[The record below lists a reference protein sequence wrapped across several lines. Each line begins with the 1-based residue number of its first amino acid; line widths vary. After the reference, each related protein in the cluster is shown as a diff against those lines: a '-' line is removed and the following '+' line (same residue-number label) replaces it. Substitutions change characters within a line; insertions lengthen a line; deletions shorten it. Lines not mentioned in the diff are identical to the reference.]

1 MKQILIIGGS
11 GAIGSA
17 LISEYDNN
25 DSHITV
31 ASRKK
36 QNLGAHIKQITYDYD
51 HHDEINFN
59 VDTKFD
65 LIIFATGHLHNEH
78 HKPEKSLKDIDI
90 NAFQF
95 SYHIN
100 CIAPLKLLSQLS
112 NNLSD
117 HTKIVFLSAR
127 VGSISENELGGW
139 YAYRMSKAALNMMIK
154 NLSIELRRKYKNI
167 IVCGMHPGTVDSKLS
182 KPYSGFVKHEIFT
195 PSQSAAMLKKVI
207 DELNLKHSG
216 KIYDYAFQEIAY

>member
-17 LISEYDNN
+17 LVNEYDKN
-25 DSHITV
+25 DVHMTI
-31 ASRKK
+31 AARKK
-36 QNLGAHIKQITYDYD
+36 QNLSPHINQITYDYD
-51 HHDEINFN
+51 QNNEIKLNAE
-59 VDTKFD
+59 TKFD
-65 LIIFATGHLHNEH
+65 LIIFATGHLHNEDY
-78 HKPEKSLKDIDI
+78 KPEKSLKDIDKS
-90 NAFQF
+90 AFQF

-100 CIAPLKLLSQLS
+100 CVAPLILLRQLS
-112 NNLSD
+112 NNLMD
-117 HTKIVFLSAR
+117 QTKIVFLSAR

-182 KPYSGFVKHEIFT
+182 KPYSGFVKHEIFA
-195 PSQSAAMLKKVI
+195 PSKSAIMLKKVI
-207 DELNLKHSG
+207 NELSLKHSG

>member
-31 ASRKK
+31 TSRKK
-36 QNLGAHIKQITYDYD
+36 QNLGPHINQVTFDYD
-51 HHDEINFN
+51 QQDEINLN
-59 VDTKFD
+59 GEIKFD
-65 LIIFATGHLHNEH
+65 VIIFATGHLHNEH
-78 HKPEKSLKDIDI
+78 YKPEKSLKDIDK

-100 CIAPLKLLSQLS
+100 CIAPLILLRQLT
-112 NNLSD
+112 NNLTD

-154 NLSIELRRKYKNI
+154 NLSIELRRRYKNI

-182 KPYSGFVKHEIFT
+182 KPYSGFVKHEIFA

-207 DELNLKHSG
+207 DELSLKHSG

>member
-17 LISEYDNN
+17 LISEYDKN
-25 DSHITV
+25 DSLITV

-36 QNLGAHIKQITYDYD
+36 QNLDPHINEIIYDYD
-51 HHDEINFN
+51 QQDEINLN
-59 VDTKFD
+59 GEIKFD
-65 LIIFATGHLHNEH
+65 EIIFATGHLHNEH
-78 HKPEKSLKDIDI
+78 YKPEKSLKDIDK

-100 CIAPLKLLSQLS
+100 CVAPLILLRQVS
-112 NNLSD
+112 NNLTD
-117 HTKIVFLSAR
+117 YTKIVFLSAR

-167 IVCGMHPGTVDSKLS
+167 IVCGLHPGTVDSKLS
-182 KPYSGFVKHEIFT
+182 KPYSGFVKHEIFA
-195 PSQSAAMLKKVI
+195 PSKSAVMLKKVI
-207 DELNLKHSG
+207 DELSLKHSG

>member
-17 LISEYDNN
+17 LVNEYDKN
-25 DSHITV
+25 DVHMTI

-36 QNLGAHIKQITYDYD
+36 QYLSPHINQITYDYD
-51 HHDEINFN
+51 QNNEIKLNAE
-59 VDTKFD
+59 TKFD
-65 LIIFATGHLHNEH
+65 LIIFATGHLHNEDY
-78 HKPEKSLKDIDI
+78 KPEKSLKDIDKS
-90 NAFQF
+90 AFQF

-100 CIAPLKLLSQLS
+100 CVAPLILLRQLS
-112 NNLSD
+112 NNLMD

-182 KPYSGFVKHEIFT
+182 KPYSGFVKHEIFA
-195 PSQSAAMLKKVI
+195 PSKSAIMLKKVI
-207 DELNLKHSG
+207 NELSLKHSG

>member
-17 LISEYDNN
+17 LINEYDGN
-25 DSHITV
+25 DVQLTI

-36 QNLGAHIKQITYDYD
+36 QNLDPHINQIIYDYD
-51 HHDEINFN
+51 QQDEIKLNA
-59 VDTKFD
+59 VIKYD
-65 LIIFATGHLHNEH
+65 LIIFATGHLHNEDY
-78 HKPEKSLKDIDI
+78 KPEKSLKDIDKS
-90 NAFQF
+90 AFQF

-100 CIAPLKLLSQLS
+100 CVAPLILLRQLS
-112 NNLSD
+112 NNLMD
-117 HTKIVFLSAR
+117 QTKIVFLSAR

-154 NLSIELRRKYKNI
+154 NLSIELRRRYKNI

-182 KPYSGFVKHEIFT
+182 KPYSGFVKHEIFA

-207 DELNLKHSG
+207 DELSLKHSG

>member
-17 LISEYDNN
+17 LINEYDGK
-25 DSHITV
+25 DVQLTIT
-31 ASRKK
+31 SRKK
-36 QNLGAHIKQITYDYD
+36 QNLDPHINQIIYDYD
-51 HHDEINFN
+51 LQDEIKLNA
-59 VDTKFD
+59 VIKFD
-65 LIIFATGHLHNEH
+65 LIIFATGHLHNEDY
-78 HKPEKSLKDIDI
+78 KPEKSLKDIDKS
-90 NAFQF
+90 AFQF

-100 CIAPLKLLSQLS
+100 CVAPLILLRQLS
-112 NNLSD
+112 NNLMD
-117 HTKIVFLSAR
+117 QTKIVFLSAR

-182 KPYSGFVKHEIFT
+182 KPYSGFVKHEIFA
-195 PSQSAAMLKKVI
+195 PSKSAVMLKKVI
-207 DELNLKHSG
+207 DKLSLKHSG

>member
-17 LISEYDNN
+17 LVNEYDKN
-25 DSHITV
+25 DVHTTI
-31 ASRKK
+31 AARKK
-36 QNLGAHIKQITYDYD
+36 QNLSPHINQITYDYD
-51 HHDEINFN
+51 QNNEIKLNAE
-59 VDTKFD
+59 TKFD
-65 LIIFATGHLHNEH
+65 LIIFATGHLHNEDY
-78 HKPEKSLKDIDI
+78 KPEKSLKDIDKS
-90 NAFQF
+90 AFQF

-100 CIAPLKLLSQLS
+100 CVAPLILLRQLS
-112 NNLSD
+112 NNLMD

-182 KPYSGFVKHEIFT
+182 KPYSGFVKHEIFA
-195 PSQSAAMLKKVI
+195 PSKSAIMLKKVI
-207 DELNLKHSG
+207 NELSLKHSG

>member
-17 LISEYDNN
+17 LVNEYDKN
-25 DSHITV
+25 DIHMTI
-31 ASRKK
+31 ASTKK
-36 QNLGAHIKQITYDYD
+36 QNLSPHINQITYDYD
-51 HHDEINFN
+51 QNNEIKLNAE
-59 VDTKFD
+59 TKFD
-65 LIIFATGHLHNEH
+65 LIIFATGHLHNEDY
-78 HKPEKSLKDIDI
+78 KPEKSLKDIDKS
-90 NAFQF
+90 AFQF

-100 CIAPLKLLSQLS
+100 CVAPLILLRQLS
-112 NNLSD
+112 NNLMD
-117 HTKIVFLSAR
+117 QTKIVFLSAR

-154 NLSIELRRKYKNI
+154 NLSIELKRKYKNI

-195 PSQSAAMLKKVI
+195 PSKSAAMLKKVI
-207 DELNLKHSG
+207 DQLNLKHSG

>member
-36 QNLGAHIKQITYDYD
+36 QNLGPHINQITFDYD
-51 HHDEINFN
+51 QQDEINLN
-59 VDTKFD
+59 GEIKFD
-65 LIIFATGHLHNEH
+65 VIIFATGHLHNEH
-78 HKPEKSLKDIDI
+78 YKPEKSLKDINK

-100 CIAPLKLLSQLS
+100 CIAPLILLRQLT
-112 NNLSD
+112 NNLTD

-154 NLSIELRRKYKNI
+154 NLSIELRRRYKNI

-182 KPYSGFVKHEIFT
+182 KPYSGFVKHEIFA

-207 DELNLKHSG
+207 DELSLKHSG

>member
-17 LISEYDNN
+17 LISEYDKN

-36 QNLGAHIKQITYDYD
+36 LNLDPHINEITYDYD
-51 HHDEINFN
+51 QQDEINLN
-59 VDTKFD
+59 GEIKFD

-78 HKPEKSLKDIDI
+78 YKPEKSLKDIDK

-100 CIAPLKLLSQLS
+100 CVAPLILLRQLS
-112 NNLSD
+112 NNLTD
-117 HTKIVFLSAR
+117 YTKIVFLSAR

-195 PSQSAAMLKKVI
+195 PSKSAAMLKNVV
-207 DELNLKHSG
+207 DELSLKHSG

>member
-1 MKQILIIGGS
+1 MIL
-11 GAIGSA
+11 
-17 LISEYDNN
+17 
-25 DSHITV
+25 HITIV
-31 ASRKK
+31 SRKK
-36 QNLGAHIKQITYDYD
+36 QKLDPHINQINYDYD
-51 HHDEINFN
+51 QQDEIKLNGEI
-59 VDTKFD
+59 KFD
-65 LIIFATGHLHNEH
+65 VIIFATGHLHNEH
-78 HKPEKSLKDIDI
+78 YKPEKSLKDIDK

-100 CIAPLKLLSQLS
+100 CVAPLILMRQLC
-112 NNLSD
+112 NNLTE
-117 HTKIVFLSAR
+117 HTKIIFLSAR

-182 KPYSGFVKHEIFT
+182 KPYSGFVKHEIFS
-195 PSQSAAMLKKVI
+195 PSESAAMLKKII

>member
-36 QNLGAHIKQITYDYD
+36 QNLGPHINQITFNYDQQ
-51 HHDEINFN
+51 DEIKLNGEI
-59 VDTKFD
+59 KFD
-65 LIIFATGHLHNEH
+65 VIIFATGHLHNEH
-78 HKPEKSLKDIDI
+78 YKPEKSLKDIDK
-90 NAFQF
+90 NAFKF

-100 CIAPLKLLSQLS
+100 CIAPLILLRQLT
-112 NNLSD
+112 NNLTD
-117 HTKIVFLSAR
+117 YTKIVFLSAR

-154 NLSIELRRKYKNI
+154 NLSIELRRRYKNI

-207 DELNLKHSG
+207 DELSLKHSG

>member
-17 LISEYDNN
+17 LINEYDGK
-25 DSHITV
+25 DIQLTIV
-31 ASRKK
+31 SRKK
-36 QNLGAHIKQITYDYD
+36 QNLDPHINQIIYDYD
-51 HHDEINFN
+51 QQDEMRLNAVI
-59 VDTKFD
+59 KFD
-65 LIIFATGHLHNEH
+65 LIIFATGHLHNDH
-78 HKPEKSLKDIDI
+78 YKPEKSLKDIDK

-100 CIAPLKLLSQLS
+100 CVAPLILLRRLS
-112 NNLSD
+112 NNLMD
-117 HTKIVFLSAR
+117 QTKIVFLSAR

-154 NLSIELRRKYKNI
+154 NLSIELKRKYKNI

-182 KPYSGFVKHEIFT
+182 KPYSGFVKHEIFA
-195 PSQSAAMLKKVI
+195 PSKSAVMLKKVI
-207 DELNLKHSG
+207 DELSLKHSG

>member
-17 LISEYDNN
+17 LISEYDKN
-25 DSHITV
+25 DVHITV

-36 QNLGAHIKQITYDYD
+36 QNLGTHMKQIIYEYDQD
-51 HHDEINFN
+51 NEIKLNEE
-59 VDTKFD
+59 VKFD

-78 HKPEKSLKDIDI
+78 YKPEKSLRDIDK

-100 CIAPLKLLSQLS
+100 CVAPLILLIQLS
-112 NNLSD
+112 NNLTN
-117 HTKIVFLSAR
+117 HTKIIFLSAR
-127 VGSISENELGGW
+127 VGSISENQLGGW

-182 KPYSGFVKHEIFT
+182 KPYSAFVKHEIFS
-195 PSQSAAMLKKVI
+195 PSKSAALMKKVI
-207 DELNLKHSG
+207 DELNCKHSG
-216 KIYDYAFQEIAY
+216 KIYDYTFQEIAY

>member
-17 LISEYDNN
+17 LINEYDGN
-25 DSHITV
+25 DFQLTI

-36 QNLGAHIKQITYDYD
+36 QNISPHINQIIYDYD
-51 HHDEINFN
+51 QQDEINLN
-59 VDTKFD
+59 GKIKFD
-65 LIIFATGHLHNEH
+65 LIIFATGHLHNDH
-78 HKPEKSLKDIDI
+78 YKPEKSLKEIDK

-100 CIAPLKLLSQLS
+100 CVAPLILLSQLS
-112 NNLSD
+112 NNLTD
-117 HTKIVFLSAR
+117 YTKIVFLSAR

-167 IVCGMHPGTVDSKLS
+167 IICGMHPGTVDSKLS

-195 PSQSAAMLKKVI
+195 PSKSAAMLKKVI
-207 DELNLKHSG
+207 DQLNLKHSG

>member
-17 LISEYDNN
+17 LVNEYDKN
-25 DSHITV
+25 DVHMTI
-31 ASRKK
+31 AARKK
-36 QNLGAHIKQITYDYD
+36 QNLSPHINQITYDYD
-51 HHDEINFN
+51 QNNEIKLNAE
-59 VDTKFD
+59 TKFD
-65 LIIFATGHLHNEH
+65 LIIFATGHLHNEDY
-78 HKPEKSLKDIDI
+78 KPEKSLKDIDKS
-90 NAFQF
+90 AFQF

-100 CIAPLKLLSQLS
+100 CVAPLILLRQLS
-112 NNLSD
+112 NNLMD

-182 KPYSGFVKHEIFT
+182 KPYSGFVKHEIFA
-195 PSQSAAMLKKVI
+195 PSKSAVMLKKVI
-207 DELNLKHSG
+207 DELSLKHSG

>member
-17 LISEYDNN
+17 LINEYDVN
-25 DSHITV
+25 DVQLTI

-36 QNLGAHIKQITYDYD
+36 QNLKPHINQITYDYD
-51 HHDEINFN
+51 KQDEINLKEEI
-59 VDTKFD
+59 KFD
-65 LIIFATGHLHNEH
+65 VIIFATGHLHNEH
-78 HKPEKSLKDIDI
+78 YKPEKSLKDIDK

-100 CIAPLKLLSQLS
+100 CVAPLILLRQLS
-112 NNLSD
+112 NNLANY
-117 HTKIVFLSAR
+117 TKIVFLSAR

-154 NLSIELRRKYKNI
+154 NLSIELRRRYKNI

-207 DELNLKHSG
+207 DKLNFKHAG

>member
-17 LISEYDNN
+17 LINEYDGN
-25 DSHITV
+25 DVQLTI

-36 QNLGAHIKQITYDYD
+36 QNLEPHINQIIYDYD
-51 HHDEINFN
+51 QQDEIKLNA
-59 VDTKFD
+59 VIKYD
-65 LIIFATGHLHNEH
+65 LIIFATGHLHNDH
-78 HKPEKSLKDIDI
+78 YKPEKSLKEIDK

-100 CIAPLKLLSQLS
+100 CVAPLILLSQLS
-112 NNLSD
+112 NNLTD
-117 HTKIVFLSAR
+117 YTKIVFLSAR

-167 IVCGMHPGTVDSKLS
+167 IICGMHPGTVDSKLS

-195 PSQSAAMLKKVI
+195 PSKSAAMLKKVI
-207 DELNLKHSG
+207 DQLNLKHSG

>member
-17 LISEYDNN
+17 LISEYDKN
-25 DSHITV
+25 DNHITV
-31 ASRKK
+31 TSRKK
-36 QNLGAHIKQITYDYD
+36 QNLDPHINEITYDYD
-51 HHDEINFN
+51 QQDEINLN
-59 VDTKFD
+59 GEIKFD
-65 LIIFATGHLHNEH
+65 VIIFATGHLHNEH
-78 HKPEKSLKDIDI
+78 YKPEKSLKDIDK

-100 CIAPLKLLSQLS
+100 CVAPLILLRQLS
-112 NNLSD
+112 NNLTD
-117 HTKIVFLSAR
+117 YTKIVFLSAR

-195 PSQSAAMLKKVI
+195 PTQSAAMLKNVV
-207 DELNLKHSG
+207 DELSLKHSG

>member
-31 ASRKK
+31 TSRKK
-36 QNLGAHIKQITYDYD
+36 QNLGPHINQITFDYD
-51 HHDEINFN
+51 QQDEINLN
-59 VDTKFD
+59 GEIKFD
-65 LIIFATGHLHNEH
+65 VIIFATGHLHNEH
-78 HKPEKSLKDIDI
+78 YKPEKSLKDIDK

-100 CIAPLKLLSQLS
+100 CIAPLILLRQLT
-112 NNLSD
+112 NNLTD

-139 YAYRMSKAALNMMIK
+139 YAYRMSKSALNMMIK
-154 NLSIELRRKYKNI
+154 NLSIELRRRYKNI
-167 IVCGMHPGTVDSKLS
+167 IVCGMHPGTVESKLS
-182 KPYSGFVKHEIFT
+182 KPYSGFVKHEIFA

-207 DELNLKHSG
+207 DELSLKHSG
-216 KIYDYAFQEIAY
+216 KTYDYAFQEIPY

>member
-11 GAIGSA
+11 GAIGTA

-36 QNLGAHIKQITYDYD
+36 QNLGPHINQITFDYD
-51 HHDEINFN
+51 QQDEINLN
-59 VDTKFD
+59 GKIKFD
-65 LIIFATGHLHNEH
+65 VIIFATGHLHNEH
-78 HKPEKSLKDIDI
+78 YKPEKSLKDIDKK
-90 NAFQF
+90 AFQF
-95 SYHIN
+95 SYYIN
-100 CIAPLKLLSQLS
+100 CIAPLILLRQLT
-112 NNLSD
+112 NNLTD

-154 NLSIELRRKYKNI
+154 NLSIELSRRYKNI

-182 KPYSGFVKHEIFT
+182 KPYSGFVKHEIFA

-207 DELNLKHSG
+207 DELSLKHSG

>member
-31 ASRKK
+31 TSRKK
-36 QNLGAHIKQITYDYD
+36 QNLGPHINQITFDYD
-51 HHDEINFN
+51 QQDEINLN
-59 VDTKFD
+59 GEIKFD
-65 LIIFATGHLHNEH
+65 VIIFATGHLHNEH
-78 HKPEKSLKDIDI
+78 YKPEKSLKDIDK

-100 CIAPLKLLSQLS
+100 CIAPLILLRQLT
-112 NNLSD
+112 NNLTD

-154 NLSIELRRKYKNI
+154 NLSIELRRRYKNI

-182 KPYSGFVKHEIFT
+182 KPYSGFVKHEIFA

-207 DELNLKHSG
+207 DELSLKHSG

>member
-25 DSHITV
+25 DIHITIT
-31 ASRKK
+31 SRKK
-36 QNLGAHIKQITYDYD
+36 QNLGSHINQITYDYD
-51 HHDEINFN
+51 QHDGIKLNTEI
-59 VDTKFD
+59 KFD

-78 HKPEKSLKDIDI
+78 YKPEKSLKDIDK

-100 CIAPLKLLSQLS
+100 CVAPLILLSQLS
-112 NNLSD
+112 NNLTD

-195 PSQSAAMLKKVI
+195 PAKSAAMLKNVI

-216 KIYDYAFQEIAY
+216 KIYDYAFQEIDY

>member
-36 QNLGAHIKQITYDYD
+36 QNLGPHINQITFDYD
-51 HHDEINFN
+51 QQDEINLN
-59 VDTKFD
+59 GEIKFD
-65 LIIFATGHLHNEH
+65 VIIFATGHLHNEH
-78 HKPEKSLKDIDI
+78 YKPEKSLKDIDK

-100 CIAPLKLLSQLS
+100 CIAPLILLRQLT
-112 NNLSD
+112 NNLTD
-117 HTKIVFLSAR
+117 YTKIVFLSAR

-154 NLSIELRRKYKNI
+154 NLSIELRRRYKNI

-182 KPYSGFVKHEIFT
+182 KPYSGFVKHEIFS

-207 DELNLKHSG
+207 DELNFKHSG

>member
-31 ASRKK
+31 TSRKK
-36 QNLGAHIKQITYDYD
+36 QNLGPHINQITFDYD
-51 HHDEINFN
+51 QQDEINLN
-59 VDTKFD
+59 GEVKFD
-65 LIIFATGHLHNEH
+65 VIIFATGHLHNEH
-78 HKPEKSLKDIDI
+78 YKPEKSLKDIDK

-100 CIAPLKLLSQLS
+100 CIAPLILLRQLT
-112 NNLSD
+112 NNLTD

-154 NLSIELRRKYKNI
+154 NLSIELRRRYKNI

-182 KPYSGFVKHEIFT
+182 KPYSGFVKHEIFA

-207 DELNLKHSG
+207 DELSLKHSG

>member
-17 LISEYDNN
+17 LVNEYDKN
-25 DSHITV
+25 DVHMTI
-31 ASRKK
+31 AARKK
-36 QNLGAHIKQITYDYD
+36 QNLSPHINQITYDYD
-51 HHDEINFN
+51 QNNEIKLNAE
-59 VDTKFD
+59 TKFD
-65 LIIFATGHLHNEH
+65 LIIFATGHLHNEDY
-78 HKPEKSLKDIDI
+78 KPEKSLKDIDKS
-90 NAFQF
+90 AFQF

-100 CIAPLKLLSQLS
+100 CVAPLILLRQLS
-112 NNLSD
+112 NNLMD

-182 KPYSGFVKHEIFT
+182 KPYSGFVKHEIFA
-195 PSQSAAMLKKVI
+195 PSKSAIMLKKVI
-207 DELNLKHSG
+207 NELSLKHSG

>member
-25 DSHITV
+25 AIHINV

-36 QNLGAHIKQITYDYD
+36 QNLEPHINQIIYDYD
-51 HHDEINFN
+51 QQDEINLN
-59 VDTKFD
+59 GEIKFD

-78 HKPEKSLKDIDI
+78 YKPEKSLKDVDK

-100 CIAPLKLLSQLS
+100 CIAPLILLRQLT
-112 NNLSD
+112 NNLTD

-127 VGSISENELGGW
+127 VGSISKNELGGW

-154 NLSIELRRKYKNI
+154 NLSIELKRKYKNI

-182 KPYSGFVKHEIFT
+182 KPYSGFVKHEIFS
-195 PSQSAAMLKKVI
+195 PSQSAVMLKKVI
-207 DELNLKHSG
+207 DELSLKHSG

>member
-17 LISEYDNN
+17 LVNEYDKN
-25 DSHITV
+25 DVHMTI
-31 ASRKK
+31 AARKK
-36 QNLGAHIKQITYDYD
+36 QNLSPHINQITYDYD
-51 HHDEINFN
+51 QNNEIKLNAE
-59 VDTKFD
+59 TKFD
-65 LIIFATGHLHNEH
+65 LIIFATGHLHNEDY
-78 HKPEKSLKDIDI
+78 KPEKSLKDIDKS
-90 NAFQF
+90 AFQF

-100 CIAPLKLLSQLS
+100 CVAPLILLRQLS
-112 NNLSD
+112 NNLMD

-182 KPYSGFVKHEIFT
+182 KPYSGFVKHEIFA
-195 PSQSAAMLKKVI
+195 PSKSAVMLKKVI
-207 DELNLKHSG
+207 NELSLKHSG

>member
-17 LISEYDNN
+17 LVNEYGKN
-25 DSHITV
+25 DVHMTI
-31 ASRKK
+31 AARKK
-36 QNLGAHIKQITYDYD
+36 QNLSPHINQITYDYD
-51 HHDEINFN
+51 QNNEIKLNAE
-59 VDTKFD
+59 TKFD
-65 LIIFATGHLHNEH
+65 LIIFATGHLHNEDY
-78 HKPEKSLKDIDI
+78 KPEKSLKDIDKS
-90 NAFQF
+90 AFQF

-100 CIAPLKLLSQLS
+100 CVAPLILLRQLS
-112 NNLSD
+112 NNLMD

-182 KPYSGFVKHEIFT
+182 KPYSGFVKHEIFA
-195 PSQSAAMLKKVI
+195 PSKSAIMLKKVI
-207 DELNLKHSG
+207 NELSLKHSG

>member
-17 LISEYDNN
+17 LISEYDKN

-36 QNLGAHIKQITYDYD
+36 QNLEPHINEITYDYD
-51 HHDEINFN
+51 QQDEINLN
-59 VDTKFD
+59 GESKFD
-65 LIIFATGHLHNEH
+65 VIIFATGHLHNEH
-78 HKPEKSLKDIDI
+78 YKPEKSLKDIDK

-100 CIAPLKLLSQLS
+100 CVAPLILLRQLS
-112 NNLSD
+112 NNLTD
-117 HTKIVFLSAR
+117 YTKIVFLSAR

-154 NLSIELRRKYKNI
+154 NLSIELKRKYKNI

-195 PSQSAAMLKKVI
+195 PSKSAAMLKNVV
-207 DELNLKHSG
+207 DELSLKHSG

>member
-25 DSHITV
+25 DIHITI

-36 QNLGAHIKQITYDYD
+36 QNLGAHIKQINYDYD

-154 NLSIELRRKYKNI
+154 NLSIELKRKYKNI

-182 KPYSGFVKHEIFT
+182 KPYSGFVKHEIFA
-195 PSQSAAMLKKVI
+195 PSQSAAILKKVI

>member
-17 LISEYDNN
+17 LINEYDGN
-25 DSHITV
+25 DVQLTI

-36 QNLGAHIKQITYDYD
+36 QNLNPHINQITYDYD
-51 HHDEINFN
+51 QQDEINLN
-59 VDTKFD
+59 EEIKFD
-65 LIIFATGHLHNEH
+65 VIVFATGHLHNEH
-78 HKPEKSLKDIDI
+78 YKPEKSLKDIDK

-100 CIAPLKLLSQLS
+100 CVAPLILLRHLS
-112 NNLSD
+112 NNLAD
-117 HTKIVFLSAR
+117 YTKIVFLSAR

-154 NLSIELRRKYKNI
+154 NLSIELRRRYKNI

-182 KPYSGFVKHEIFT
+182 KPYSGFVKHEIFA

-207 DELNLKHSG
+207 DQLNLKHSG

>member
-36 QNLGAHIKQITYDYD
+36 QNLGPHINQITFDYD
-51 HHDEINFN
+51 QQDEINLN
-59 VDTKFD
+59 GEIKFD
-65 LIIFATGHLHNEH
+65 VIIFATGHLHNEH
-78 HKPEKSLKDIDI
+78 YKPEKSLKDIDK

-100 CIAPLKLLSQLS
+100 CIAPLILLRQLT
-112 NNLSD
+112 NNLTD
-117 HTKIVFLSAR
+117 YTKIIFLSAR

-154 NLSIELRRKYKNI
+154 NLSIELRRRYKNI

-182 KPYSGFVKHEIFT
+182 KPYSGFVKHEIFA

-207 DELNLKHSG
+207 DELSLKHSG
-216 KIYDYAFQEIAY
+216 KIYDYAFKEIAY

>member
-36 QNLGAHIKQITYDYD
+36 QNLGPHINQITFDYD
-51 HHDEINFN
+51 QQDEINLN
-59 VDTKFD
+59 GEIKFD
-65 LIIFATGHLHNEH
+65 VIIFATGHLHNEH
-78 HKPEKSLKDIDI
+78 YKPEKSLKDIDK

-100 CIAPLKLLSQLS
+100 CIAPLILLRQLT
-112 NNLSD
+112 NNLTD
-117 HTKIVFLSAR
+117 YTKIVFLSAR

-154 NLSIELRRKYKNI
+154 NLSIELRRRYKNI

-182 KPYSGFVKHEIFT
+182 KPYSGFVKHEIFA

-207 DELNLKHSG
+207 DELSLKHSG
-216 KIYDYAFQEIAY
+216 KIYDYTFQEIAY

>member
-17 LISEYDNN
+17 LINEYDGK
-25 DSHITV
+25 DVQLTIT
-31 ASRKK
+31 SRKK
-36 QNLGAHIKQITYDYD
+36 QNLDPHINQIIYDYD
-51 HHDEINFN
+51 LQDEIKLNA
-59 VDTKFD
+59 VIKFD
-65 LIIFATGHLHNEH
+65 LIIFATGHLHNDH
-78 HKPEKSLKDIDI
+78 YKPEKSLKDIDK

-100 CIAPLKLLSQLS
+100 CIAPLILLRQLT
-112 NNLSD
+112 NNLTD
-117 HTKIVFLSAR
+117 HTRIVFLSAR
-127 VGSISENELGGW
+127 VSSISENELGGW

-207 DELNLKHSG
+207 DELSLKHSG
-216 KIYDYAFQEIAY
+216 KTYDYAFQEIPY